1 MQGGQLRKLSAVQYR
16 LKIIMITLNN
26 SRDENEQKWLI
37 SSVWK
42 KWDKRL
48 GRCSATLMVGYLCC
62 KSYYVCA
69 LVCIFA
75 IFSCFFFASPHL
87 ILLMP
92 FFLPIST
99 SLSSIVI
106 RLFYC
111 TSHYT
116 QSLIWFQCCGIRI
129 LNLIFDI
136 KTISVL
142 FSMNSP
148 KAMMT
153 TAATVVVSLWGI
165 AEYYILL

>member
-1 MQGGQLRKLSAVQYR
+1 MQGVQLRKLSAVQYR

-75 IFSCFFFASPHL
+75 IFSCFFLHPRIWYYWFL
-87 ILLMP
+87 
-92 FFLPIST
+92 FFLAIST
-99 SLSSIVI
+99 SLSLIVI

-116 QSLIWFQCCGIRI
+116 QSLIWFQCRGIRI

-136 KTISVL
+136 KTMSVL

-148 KAMMT
+148 KAMIT
-153 TAATVVVSLWGI
+153 TAATVVVSLKGI

>member
-75 IFSCFFFASPHL
+75 IFSCFFLHPRIWYYWCLF
-87 ILLMP
+87 
-92 FFLPIST
+92 FFLFPPAFRR
-99 SLSSIVI
+99 LSFDCFIALPTTHNHS
-106 RLFYC
+106 FGFNAAGFEFW
-111 TSHYT
+111 
-116 QSLIWFQCCGIRI
+116 IWFS
-129 LNLIFDI
+129 
-136 KTISVL
+136 T
-142 FSMNSP
+142 
-148 KAMMT
+148 
-153 TAATVVVSLWGI
+153 
-165 AEYYILL
+165 

>member
-75 IFSCFFFASPHL
+75 IFSCFFLHPRIWYYWCLFFFDCHSTVLLHFPLHTITHL
-87 ILLMP
+87 VSMLRDSNSEFDFRHKNDKRIIL
-92 FFLPIST
+92 
-99 SLSSIVI
+99 
-106 RLFYC
+106 
-111 TSHYT
+111 
-116 QSLIWFQCCGIRI
+116 
-129 LNLIFDI
+129 D
-136 KTISVL
+136 
-142 FSMNSP
+142 
-148 KAMMT
+148 
-153 TAATVVVSLWGI
+153 
-165 AEYYILL
+165 E